1 MTNPAPIE
9 LQQLFRFWRAL
20 PHQAAAISELQE
32 ALQQPGATYA
42 TVLRRD
48 QPWFRTWS
56 TDGKQI
62 DHELANLQSW
72 LTFLCGPDVDRV
84 SRGKIKP
91 LTPAEACGFI
101 GCIIVETGQPL
112 LNKLDVVEAGS
123 GAGRG
128 AMQYT
133 GVRRVAYDK
142 AAAAAIAKGI
152 DTNSNAWQ
160 QQYFAEEY
168 AGLHDPPQ
176 GSLIGWTRV
185 FEDRP
190 AGMDPSKAAAHWTA
204 HYSRPGVPHLDR
216 RQQEAQRVWE
226 LVQSKRLSVPTQRS
240 PLQQQPFGNPLQVP
254 WYAQLDSADRAQA
267 ARMCFSSSN
276 AMLLQYLKPG
286 TLTGPNGDDQFLK
299 RVQQYGDTTNPDAQI
314 RALSS
319 YGIRARM
326 IKTCSFQQLE
336 QQIDRGVPVPCGF
349 LHRGL
354 VSAPSGGGH
363 WLIVVGYTST
373 HLIVHDPF
381 GEADLVT
388 GATIGGVA
396 RFMRYSR
403 KNFSPRWMVEGPGT
417 GWAIIAER

>member
-9 LQQLFRFWRAL
+9 LEQLFRFWRAL

-42 TVLRRD
+42 TVMRRD

-72 LTFLCGPDVDRV
+72 LTFLCGPDVERV

-112 LNKLDVVEAGS
+112 LDKLDVVEAGS

-190 AGMDPSKAAAHWTA
+190 AGMDPSRAAAHWTA
-204 HYSRPGVPHLDR
+204 HYFRPGVPHLDR
-216 RQQEAQRVWE
+216 RQQEAQRVWG
-226 LVQSKRLSVPTQRS
+226 LVQSKRLSVPAQRP
-240 PLQQQPFGNPLQVP
+240 PLQQQVAPATPGKVTPSSPFTARLTPHIQVGEF
-254 WYAQLDSADRAQA
+254 ALFQEVRRFQHQHQVDTA
-267 ARMCFSSSN
+267 AELAAFMERVRTAFSGKPIIITSGYRPPAVNRSVNGASSSEHLYD
-276 AMLLQYLKPG
+276 ALGVGAVDFYVEG
-286 TLTGPNGDDQFLK
+286 ADIGA
-299 RVQQYGDTTNPDAQI
+299 VQAWCDREWPYSLGYGAPKGFVH
-314 RALSS
+314 L
-319 YGIRARM
+319 GIR
-326 IKTCSFQQLE
+326 
-336 QQIDRGVPVPCGF
+336 RG
-349 LHRGL
+349 R
-354 VSAPSGGGH
+354 
-363 WLIVVGYTST
+363 
-373 HLIVHDPF
+373 
-381 GEADLVT
+381 
-388 GATIGGVA
+388 
-396 RFMRYSR
+396 
-403 KNFSPRWMVEGPGT
+403 PRVRWDY
-417 GWAIIAER
+417 